1 MKASFDCDKRWR
13 AKCNHVRTGGMLTTH
28 SPMSASNTTSIV
40 YTTSATTS
48 PTTTG
53 TAGPTNKGNL
63 NNLVLTT
70 CELQLTN
77 VKKLANLA
85 RQYRPYSSSIFKDNT
100 ASNYYY

>member
-1 MKASFDCDKRWR
+1 MGKNILNEFQNFTGTLIFQQRLDCHQRWK

-53 TAGPTNKGNL
+53 TAGPTNKGNQ

-70 CELQLTN
+70 C
-77 VKKLANLA
+77 
-85 RQYRPYSSSIFKDNT
+85 D
-100 ASNYYY
+100 